1 MEKHFV
7 PLKDDTKAP
16 LTGSAVV
23 RTAECVCIRSSEAS
37 PSEPAS
43 LRGPCQA
50 TPVAIAHCCQLGALP
65 LPSSWF
71 LPPPSEYAAQYHC
84 KGTSAGRRL
93 SPEAMACPSLILQAS
108 LLPLAS
114 ISNEFR
120 IKTSWHF
127 SPGPGYLLPK
137 SLCPSETA
145 LSWKGA
151 SRS

>member
-1 MEKHFV
+1 MQWYEPQSVF
-7 PLKDDTKAP
+7 A
-16 LTGSAVV
+16 
-23 RTAECVCIRSSEAS
+23 SEALRHH
-37 PSEPAS
+37 PQS
-43 LRGPCQA
+43 LPVLEVPVKQHQLPLLIAVSWGPCLYLQVGSCHHPLS
-50 TPVAIAHCCQLGALP
+50 TQLSITVKVPVLGGGGGEA
-65 LPSSWF
+65 W
-71 LPPPSEYAAQYHC
+71 
-84 KGTSAGRRL
+84 GGGRL

-151 SRS
+151 SRSRWRSISWN